1 MQSLRWLSVVFA
13 IALPSLAIADDDD
26 ARDDDSS
33 GMMKNKAATQV
44 QSHVVPAIAGIESA
58 DKLTAV
64 LYELASN
71 PQQRQK
77 DAQMTID
84 LAQRAL
90 GMALDRAEALDD
102 IAGLSND
109 AKEQAEQAAMKLREA
124 RVMMRSIDK
133 QVGGKKLTPKQSEIV
148 RSQAKELHDD
158 LSAAEESMERIAK
171 AYDVP
176 TELEFRG

>member
-1 MQSLRWLSVVFA
+1 MQSLRWLSVVFVV
-13 IALPSLAIADDDD
+13 ALPSLAAANDED
-26 ARDDDSS
+26 
-33 GMMKNKAATQV
+33 MKNKPSSDNAVQV

-58 DKLTAV
+58 DNLTAV

-90 GMALDRAEALDD
+90 GLALDRAEALDGMK
-102 IAGLSND
+102 GLSDD
-109 AKEQAEQAAMKLREA
+109 AQEQAQQATMKLREA

-158 LSAAEESMERIAK
+158 LSAAEESIERIAK